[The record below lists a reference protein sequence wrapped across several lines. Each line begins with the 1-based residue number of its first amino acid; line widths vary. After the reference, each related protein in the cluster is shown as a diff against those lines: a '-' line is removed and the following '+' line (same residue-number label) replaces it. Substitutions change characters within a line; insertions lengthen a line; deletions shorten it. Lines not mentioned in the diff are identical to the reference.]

1 MFTCECMHHGEINH
15 QSSSLT
21 IPEPAGGENFPIDSP
36 NFTNIVST
44 IMVLTVIAP
53 GSTQAF
59 RLGRSDIGLLC
70 DGSLDRGE
78 RGIAQLRKVAKKVIA
93 TVEEALPT
101 MDGETKEYFQ
111 LLLEDARLEGLNM
124 PVMGPI
130 PLD

>member
-36 NFTNIVST
+36 NFTN
-44 IMVLTVIAP
+44 
-53 GSTQAF
+53 
-59 RLGRSDIGLLC
+59 
-70 DGSLDRGE
+70 
-78 RGIAQLRKVAKKVIA
+78 IAQLRKVAKKVIA

>member
-1 MFTCECMHHGEINH
+1 MFTCRGLRHDDIRFYNYFR
-15 QSSSLT
+15 

-36 NFTNIVST
+36 NFTNTVST

-101 MDGETKEYFQ
+101 MEGETKEYFQ

>member
-1 MFTCECMHHGEINH
+1 MFTCRGLRHDDIRFYNYF
-15 QSSSLT
+15 S

-36 NFTNIVST
+36 NFTNTVST

-59 RLGRSDIGLLC
+59 RLGGSDIGLLC
-70 DGSLDRGE
+70 AGSLESGKRGT
-78 RGIAQLRKVAKKVIA
+78 AQLRKVAKKVIE

-101 MDGETKEYFQ
+101 MEGEEQEYFQ
-111 LLLEDARLEGLNM
+111 LLLENARQEGLNM
-124 PVMGPI
+124 PVLGPI